1 MKNKIEI
8 LEERIFALNNTL
20 GDIDTNEFNHKAG
33 AKSIIVKDKLKT
45 VSDVIIHLQ
54 KEISENDSITF
65 KDIYRKCKLGGDLFF
80 NNSLKI
86 NKEIFLF
93 I

>member
-8 LEERIFALNNTL
+8 LEERLSTITNTL

-33 AKSIIVKDKLKT
+33 TKSLIAKDKLKT

-65 KDIYRKCKLGGDLFF
+65 KDIYKKCKLLTIIVI
-80 NNSLKI
+80 I
-86 NKEIFLF
+86 NVSIY